1 MAKSSIQTQRK
12 PAPSARLQ
20 GLAPRT
26 AAMLVEAARLVD
38 RLDYDGAERALTGA
52 LVLAPTH
59 PETQRLLGLI
69 AHRRGRHDEA
79 EDTYRKALAAH
90 PDDATLISQL
100 GDLRGE
106 RGDIDG
112 AFALLRRATELAP
125 EDPAAWLRLGI
136 LLDKQGRHEEAI
148 AVGRRIVALQ
158 ADHRLGR
165 LLTARN
171 LHALGDIAGTAAE
184 YRALIA
190 LGDRAYQA
198 WFSLADLKT
207 VPLDAKEVAA
217 LERLALDPKIADHE
231 RAPLNFAF
239 GNACESVGRYA
250 DAYAAFSRAN
260 AITRR
265 GIQWDAAQFSRET
278 DETMRI
284 FAGEIAGSPTA
295 QGGEVIFVVGLPRSS
310 TTLFEQILAAH
321 PSVEGASELPD
332 LPAVITQESKR
343 RGVPLLGWV
352 QQATPADW
360 QRLGREYLARTAR
373 WREERPRFAD
383 KLPNNWTMIGA
394 ARAMLPEA
402 KFIACRRDP
411 VETCWSCYKQLFAP
425 GLVGYAY
432 DLRELA
438 AYWHD
443 YDRLTRFWCERYPSS
458 VRAQSYESLL
468 DAPEAEIRALLD
480 FCGLPFDESCLR
492 FHEAKRGVRTV
503 SSGQVRQPL
512 RRDTARGPRYGDLL
526 APLRAALEAH
536 T

>member
-1 MAKSSIQTQRK
+1 MRRKSR
-12 PAPSARLQ
+12 
-20 GLAPRT
+20 
-26 AAMLVEAARLVD
+26 
-38 RLDYDGAERALTGA
+38 
-52 LVLAPTH
+52 
-59 PETQRLLGLI
+59 
-69 AHRRGRHDEA
+69 
-79 EDTYRKALAAH
+79 
-90 PDDATLISQL
+90 
-100 GDLRGE
+100 
-106 RGDIDG
+106 
-112 AFALLRRATELAP
+112 
-125 EDPAAWLRLGI
+125 
-136 LLDKQGRHEEAI
+136 
-148 AVGRRIVALQ
+148 
-158 ADHRLGR
+158 
-165 LLTARN
+165 
-171 LHALGDIAGTAAE
+171 
-184 YRALIA
+184 
-190 LGDRAYQA
+190 
-198 WFSLADLKT
+198 
-207 VPLDAKEVAA
+207 A
-217 LERLALDPKIADHE
+217 LERLAPDPKIADHG
-231 RAPLNFAF
+231 RAPLNFAL
-239 GNACESVGRYA
+239 GNACEEDVGRYA
-250 DAYAAFSRAN
+250 DALRRSSRAP
-260 AITRR
+260 TGRPR
-265 GIQWDAAQFSRET
+265 GAACSGTPPQFSRET

-443 YDRLTRFWCERYPSS
+443 YDRLTRFWCERYASS
-458 VRAQSYESLL
+458 VRAQELRVAARRAGSRDPRAARLL
-468 DAPEAEIRALLD
+468 RTAVRRKLPALPRSQTRRAHGELGSGAPAA
-480 FCGLPFDESCLR
+480 
-492 FHEAKRGVRTV
+492 
-503 SSGQVRQPL
+503 Q
-512 RRDTARGPRYGDLL
+512 ARHGT
-526 APLRAALEAH
+526 RAALR
-536 T
+536 